1 MNLILS
7 NVLKKPQ
14 FCDWLCGVTDGDGT
28 FSFSINKKKNNIWN
42 CTFKIAQSTSN
53 LRLLYFIKSNL
64 ECGQINLKSGKN
76 MAEFRIRRRDILINV
91 IVPIFKKH
99 HLYST
104 KIFYF
109 QQFEKA
115 LEILE
120 NNSLCTNQKNK
131 ALQNLK
137 QSIPPINY
145 ISPNW
150 FEKPS
155 NDWIYGF
162 TEAEGSFFLT
172 CKGTFLAKNQDSV
185 GKTKQPRM
193 VHSFGIT
200 QKLNKEVLEFIRSKF
215 HIPSKIQHYKKK
227 VVLASSAFSKDHGFY
242 KLETSNSRALEK
254 IKSFYLNKLK
264 GMKSL
269 EYKIWARS
277 FNYKNNFDKLFKIQ
291 AQLRKLRNY
300 AKKT

>member
-7 NVLKKPQ
+7 NILKKPQ
-14 FCDWLCGVTDGDGT
+14 FCDWLCGMTDGDGT

-42 CTFKIAQSTSN
+42 CTFKIGQSTYN
-53 LRLLYFIKSNL
+53 LRLLYYIKANL
-64 ECGQINLKSGKN
+64 GCGQINLKAGKN
-76 MAEFRIRRRDILINV
+76 MAEFRIRKRDILINV

-120 NNSLCTNQKNK
+120 NNNLCCEQKHK
-131 ALQNLK
+131 ALSNLK
-137 QSIPPINY
+137 QNIPPINY
-145 ISPNW
+145 ISSNW
-150 FEKPS
+150 SENPS

-172 CKGTFLAKNQDSV
+172 LKGFSEKKDVSSQLKE
-185 GKTKQPRM
+185 KIKQPRM

-200 QKLNKEVLEFIRSKF
+200 QKLNKEILEFIRSKL
-215 HIPSKIQHYKKK
+215 HIVSKVQ
-227 VVLASSAFSKDHGFY
+227 FSQKNFY
-242 KLETSNSRALEK
+242 KLETTNSRALEK
-254 IKSFYLNKLK
+254 IKFFYLKQLK

-277 FNYKNNFDKLFKIQ
+277 LNYKNNFDKLFKIQ
-291 AQLRKLRNY
+291 AQLRKLRNF
-300 AKKT
+300 AKK

>member
-14 FCDWLCGVTDGDGT
+14 FCDWLCGMTDNDGT
-28 FSFSINKKKNNIWN
+28 FSFSKNKNNIWN
-42 CTFKIAQSTSN
+42 CTFKIGKSNFN
-53 LRLLYFIKSNL
+53 LRLLYYIKANL
-64 ECGQINLKSGKN
+64 GCGQINLKAGKN
-76 MAEFRIRRRDILINV
+76 AAELRIRKRDILINV

-109 QQFEKA
+109 KQFEKA

-120 NNSLCTNQKNK
+120 NNNFSIQQKHK
-131 ALQNLK
+131 ALSNLK
-137 QSIPPINY
+137 QNIPPINY

-150 FEKPS
+150 FENPS

-162 TEAEGSFFLT
+162 TEAKASFFLT
-172 CKGTFLAKNQDSV
+172 LKVCSE
-185 GKTKQPRM
+185 KTDFFSYSQEKIKQPRM
-193 VHSFGIT
+193 VHSFSIT
-200 QKLNKEVLEFIRSKF
+200 QILNKEILEFIGSKL
-215 HIPSKIQHYKKK
+215 HIVSKVQFEKKN
-227 VVLASSAFSKDHGFY
+227 FY

-254 IKSFYLNKLK
+254 IKFFYLKQLK
-264 GMKSL
+264 GIKSL

-277 FNYKNNFDKLFKIQ
+277 LNYKNNFNKLLKIQ
-291 AQLRKLRNY
+291 AQLLKLRNF
-300 AKKT
+300 AKK

>member
-14 FCDWLCGVTDGDGT
+14 FCDWLCGMTDGDGT
-28 FSFSINKKKNNIWN
+28 FSFSVNKKKNNIWN
-42 CTFKIAQSTSN
+42 CTFKIAQSTLN
-53 LRLLYFIKSNL
+53 LRLLYYIKANL
-64 ECGQINLKSGKN
+64 GCGQINLKAGKN
-76 MAEFRIRRRDILINV
+76 MAEFRIRKQNILINV

-109 QQFEKA
+109 QQLEKA

-120 NNSLCTNQKNK
+120 NNNLCSEQKHK
-131 ALQNLK
+131 ALSNLK
-137 QSIPPINY
+137 QNIPPINY
-145 ISPNW
+145 TSPNW
-150 FEKPS
+150 FENPS

-162 TEAEGSFFLT
+162 TEAEGSFFFTL
-172 CKGTFLAKNQDSV
+172 KGFSEKKDIFSES
-185 GKTKQPRM
+185 KIKQPRM

-200 QKLNKEVLEFIRSKF
+200 QKLNKEILEFIRSKL
-215 HIPSKIQHYKKK
+215 HIASKIQ
-227 VVLASSAFSKDHGFY
+227 FSKKNFY

-254 IKSFYLNKLK
+254 IKFFYLKQLK

-277 FNYKNNFDKLFKIQ
+277 LNYKNNFDRLFKIQ
-291 AQLRKLRNY
+291 AQLLKLRSF
-300 AKKT
+300 AKK